1 MLLPKTVKSGRT
13 TLRWAVI
20 ALAAVVFAGSL
31 AVMAAIAGWS
41 QVTGA
46 LRIPHSWWLAFA
58 LVAEA
63 TAFAGYVLAYRTV
76 ARRALSLRRA
86 SEYVAIGFGAFLARG
101 GSELDKHAL
110 RHERDDEEE
119 GEMRVIALD
128 VLEHAPL
135 APAAWIASIVLLAT
149 GSRTP
154 GLDFTLDWAI
164 LVPVGAALA
173 FYGVRRRDRFCGRPG
188 WRGWLGRLLEGI
200 HVLFEILRNWRRE
213 WPALLGATVYWAG
226 DVACLWACLAPLRAA
241 PSLPA
246 IVIAHAVGYVLTRR
260 TFPLAGAGFVEVLMP
275 LTLVAAGVPFATAIV
290 GVFLYRLFNL
300 WLPLV
305 PALLALHTTQRQ
317 EPSPA
322 QESLA
327 SARP

>member
-1 MLLPKTVKSGRT
+1 MLLPTTVESGRT
-13 TLRWAVI
+13 TLRWTVI

-41 QVTGA
+41 KVTGA

-58 LVAEA
+58 LLAEV
-63 TAFAGYVLAYRTV
+63 TSFAGYVLAYRTV
-76 ARRALSLRRA
+76 ARRKLSLRQA

-110 RHERDDEEE
+110 RHEGDDEEE
-119 GEMRVIALD
+119 GETRVVALD

-135 APAAWIASIVLLAT
+135 APAAWAASLVLLAA

-164 LVPVGAALA
+164 LVPVGAVLA
-173 FYGVRRRDRFCGRPG
+173 VFGVRRREHLRGRPG
-188 WRGWLGRLLEGI
+188 WRGWLGRLLEAI
-200 HVLFEILRNWRRE
+200 HVLFDILRHWRRE

-275 LTLVAAGVPFATAIV
+275 LTLVAAGVPFPTAIV
-290 GVFLYRLFNL
+290 GVFIYRLLNL

-305 PALLALHTTQRQ
+305 PALFALHTTRRQ
-317 EPSPA
+317 EPS
-322 QESLA
+322 LA
-327 SARP
+327 P

>member
-1 MLLPKTVKSGRT
+1 MLLPTTAKSGRT

-20 ALAAVVFAGSL
+20 GLAAVVFTASL

-41 QVTGA
+41 RVIGA
-46 LRIPHSWWLAFA
+46 LRVPHSWWLAFA

-63 TAFAGYVLAYRTV
+63 GAFAGYVLAYRSV
-76 ARRALSLRRA
+76 AGRDLSLRRA
-86 SEYVAIGFGAFLARG
+86 TEFVAIGFGAFLAKG

-110 RHERDDEEE
+110 RDEHDDEEE
-119 GEMRVIALD
+119 GEMRVVALD

-135 APAAWIASIVLLAT
+135 APAAWAASVVLIAE

-164 LVPVGAALA
+164 LVPVGAVLAL
-173 FYGVRRRDRFCGRPG
+173 YGVRRRDRFRGCGS

-200 HVLFEILRNWRRE
+200 HVLLEILRDWRRE
-213 WPALLGATVYWAG
+213 WPALVGATVYWAG

-290 GVFLYRLFNL
+290 GVVLYRLFNL
-300 WLPLV
+300 WLPLA
-305 PALLALHTTQRQ
+305 PALIALHTTRGV
-317 EPSPA
+317 S
-322 QESLA
+322 SA
-327 SARP
+327 S

>member
-1 MLLPKTVKSGRT
+1 MLLPTTARSGRT

-46 LRIPHSWWLAFA
+46 LRVPSSWWIAVAFGA
-58 LVAEA
+58 EVA
-63 TAFAGYVLAYRTV
+63 AFAGYVLAYRSV
-76 ARRALSLRRA
+76 AARDLSLRRA
-86 SEYVAIGFGAFLARG
+86 AEYVAIGFGAFLARG
-101 GSELDKHAL
+101 GTELDKHVL
-110 RHERDDEEE
+110 REEDADDEA
-119 GEMRVIALD
+119 GETRVVALD

-135 APAAWIASIVLLAT
+135 APAAWLAAIVLLAE

-164 LVPVGAALA
+164 LVPVGGVLAA
-173 FYGVRRRDRFCGRPG
+173 YGVRRRDRFVGRDG

-200 HVLFEILRNWRRE
+200 HLLFTLLADWRRE
-213 WPALLGATVYWAG
+213 WPAFLGATLYWAG
-226 DVACLWACLAPLRAA
+226 DVVCLYACLAPLHHA
-241 PSLPA
+241 PTLPA

-290 GVFLYRLFNL
+290 GVFLYRVLNL

-305 PALLALHTTQRQ
+305 PALVALQSVER
-317 EPSPA
+317 
-322 QESLA
+322 
-327 SARP
+327 

>member
-1 MLLPKTVKSGRT
+1 MLLPTTVESSRT

-20 ALAAVVFAGSL
+20 GLAALVFAGSL
-31 AVMAAIAGWS
+31 AAMAAIAGWS
-41 QVTGA
+41 EVTGA
-46 LRIPHSWWLAFA
+46 VRIPHSWWLGFAF
-58 LVAEA
+58 LAELA
-63 TAFAGYVLAYRTV
+63 SFGGYVLAYRTV
-76 ARRALSLRRA
+76 AGRALSLRRA
-86 SEYVAIGFGAFLARG
+86 SEYVAIGFGAFLVRG

-110 RHERDDEEE
+110 REDRGDEEE
-119 GEMRVIALD
+119 GEIRVVALD

-135 APAAWIASIVLLAT
+135 APAAWAASIALLAS

-173 FYGVRRRDRFCGRPG
+173 VYGVQHRDRFCGRPG
-188 WRGWLGRLLEGI
+188 WRGWLGRLLEAI

-213 WPALLGATVYWAG
+213 WPALLGATIYWAG
-226 DVACLWACLAPLRAA
+226 DVACLWACLAPLRSA
-241 PSLPA
+241 PTLPA
-246 IVIAHAVGYVLTRR
+246 IIIAHAVGYVLTRR

-275 LTLVAAGVPFATAIV
+275 LTLVAAGVPFPTAIV

-300 WLPLV
+300 WLPLL
-305 PALLALHTTQRQ
+305 PALLALPTTQQQ

-322 QESLA
+322 
-327 SARP
+327 R